1 MTIRSTTAQPGATAS
16 APRPGA
22 ALRPG
27 APLPP
32 GFAGLGLRRQ
42 LTGAAVLVVGLPV
55 LVAVMVPA
63 RGSLSLAIP
72 VLLVLLL
79 VTVGA
84 VIGGRWVALP
94 GALAGALLLNWFF
107 TPPFG
112 TLLVESPAHLV
123 VLAVYLTVALVVSAT
138 VDVAARRTAEAAR
151 ARAEAEALSAL
162 AGGSLAEDRTL
173 PDVLLQVRTVF
184 GMREAALRE
193 RTSAG
198 WRDVELSSADPVPTD
213 DEVERVVPAGPDLAL
228 VVRGPEL
235 FAADL
240 RVLHSFA
247 ETAATALQGRRL
259 AQRAAEAAQLEAAD
273 RARTALLAGVGHD
286 LRTPL
291 AAVKAAVSSLRQHD
305 IPWTP
310 EEREE
315 LLATVE
321 DGADRLHRLVS
332 DLLDASRLQ
341 AGAVPTFPETVGLDE
356 LVDRALL
363 SLPATDRVRLDLPPT
378 LPHVLVDVALGERV
392 LANLLENALRYS
404 PGTAPVTVSGS
415 VERDRVRC
423 EVIDHGPGIPA
434 ERWEDAFVSFRRLG
448 SPDRGQLGDRGP
460 GGLGLGLA
468 VARGFTEAMGGELT
482 PATTPGGGLT
492 MRLELPVAPEPGP
505 R

>member
-198 WRDVELSSADPVPTD
+198 WRDVELSSADPVPAD

-273 RARTALLAGVGHD
+273 
-286 LRTPL
+286 
-291 AAVKAAVSSLRQHD
+291 
-305 IPWTP
+305 
-310 EEREE
+310 
-315 LLATVE
+315 
-321 DGADRLHRLVS
+321 
-332 DLLDASRLQ
+332 
-341 AGAVPTFPETVGLDE
+341 
-356 LVDRALL
+356 
-363 SLPATDRVRLDLPPT
+363 
-378 LPHVLVDVALGERV
+378 
-392 LANLLENALRYS
+392 
-404 PGTAPVTVSGS
+404 
-415 VERDRVRC
+415 
-423 EVIDHGPGIPA
+423 
-434 ERWEDAFVSFRRLG
+434 
-448 SPDRGQLGDRGP
+448 
-460 GGLGLGLA
+460 
-468 VARGFTEAMGGELT
+468 
-482 PATTPGGGLT
+482 
-492 MRLELPVAPEPGP
+492 
-505 R
+505 

>member
-1 MTIRSTTAQPGATAS
+1 MALRGTTAQPDATAS

-22 ALRPG
+22 AL
-27 APLPP
+27 PP
-32 GFAGLGLRRQ
+32 GFAGLSRRRQ
-42 LTGAAVLVVGLPV
+42 LAGAALLVVGLPV
-55 LVAVMVPA
+55 LVAAMVPG
-63 RGSLSLAIP
+63 RNSLFPAIP
-72 VLLVLLL
+72 VLLVVLL

-94 GALAGALLLNWFF
+94 GALAGALLLNCFF
-107 TPPFG
+107 IPPFG
-112 TLLVESPAHLV
+112 TLQVESPAGLV
-123 VLAVYLTVALVVSAT
+123 VLAVYLAVAVVVSAT

-162 AGGSLAEDRTL
+162 AGGALAEDRTL

-193 RTSAG
+193 REGTG
-198 WRDVELSSADPVPTD
+198 WRDVEVSSADPFPAPG
-213 DEVERVVPAGPDLAL
+213 EVERLVPVGPDLAL

-247 ETAATALQGRRL
+247 EAAATALQGRRL

-310 EEREE
+310 EERDE

-341 AGAVPTFPETVGLDE
+341 AGAVPTAPEAVSLDE
-356 LVDRALL
+356 LVGRALL
-363 SLPATDRVRLDLPPT
+363 SLPATDRVQLDLPPA
-378 LPHVLVDVALGERV
+378 LPHLLVDVALAERV

-404 PGTAPVTVSGS
+404 PVTAPVTVRAAA
-415 VERDRVRC
+415 ERERVRC
-423 EVIDHGPGIPA
+423 DVIDHGPGIPA
-434 ERWEDAFVSFRRLG
+434 ERWEEAFASFRRLG

-492 MRLELPVAPEPGP
+492 MRLSLPIAEGP